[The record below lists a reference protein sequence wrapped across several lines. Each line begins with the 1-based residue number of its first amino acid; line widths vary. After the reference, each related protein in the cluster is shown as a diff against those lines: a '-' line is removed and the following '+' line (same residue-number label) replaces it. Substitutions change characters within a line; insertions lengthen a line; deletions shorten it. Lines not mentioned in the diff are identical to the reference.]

1 MGKEI
6 TVLIGYMPNHK
17 SLTYGTMEVIA
28 EVETGGT
35 DYDGRNDN
43 EVIGVAKDNFGLIC
57 MYRGGKDM
65 TTFDKVP
72 AIFLSEEAGD
82 LSELLHQLADKLKDA
97 KNE

>member
-1 MGKEI
+1 
-6 TVLIGYMPNHK
+6 
-17 SLTYGTMEVIA
+17 
-28 EVETGGT
+28 
-35 DYDGRNDN
+35 
-43 EVIGVAKDNFGLIC
+43 

-82 LSELLHQLADKLKDA
+82 LSDLLHKLAVELKDA